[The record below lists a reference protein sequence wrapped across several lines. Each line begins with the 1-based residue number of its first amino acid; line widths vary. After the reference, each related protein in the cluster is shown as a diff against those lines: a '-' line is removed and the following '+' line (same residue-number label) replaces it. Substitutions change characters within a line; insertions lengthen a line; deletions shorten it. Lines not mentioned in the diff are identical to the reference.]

1 MREQDIPVLETYAEA
16 LVQAAKESGQLETLF
31 DEAGQLLAFLRES
44 PALLVFLERPAIETE
59 DKKALLRSVFTDHLS
74 KMMLNLGLLLVDKF
88 RGGLWPGVIEQFI
101 AQVERE
107 RGIFS
112 ARVATASPLATDLR
126 PRLQAALERFTGKRL
141 RIQYEEEP
149 SLLGGVMFRYGDT
162 LIDGTVRG
170 KMSDIRTI
178 WNDLKID

>member
-1 MREQDIPVLETYAEA
+1 MREQDLPVLETYAEA
-16 LVQAAKESGQLETLF
+16 LAQAAKESDQLDPLLE
-31 DEAGQLLAFLRES
+31 EAGQLLAFLRES
-44 PALLVFLERPAIETE
+44 KALLVFLERPAIETE
-59 DKKALLRSVFTDHLS
+59 DKKNLLRAVFTDHLS
-74 KMMLNLGLLLVDKF
+74 KLMLNLGLLLVDKF

-112 ARVATASPLATDLR
+112 ARVTTASPLAADLR
-126 PRLQAALERFTGKRL
+126 PRLQAALEHFTGKHL
-141 RIQYEEEP
+141 RIQYVEEP

-162 LIDGTVRG
+162 LIDGTVRR
-170 KMSDIRTI
+170 KMNDIRTL